1 MENNFEP
8 VDSWKEITVVNE
20 DTGVDILE
28 DKYTG
33 ENIIEETTEE
43 KYLGDIISN
52 DGRNIKNIRSRIA
65 KGKGIVSKIISILDA
80 LPLGNSYFEIGLILR
95 DSLLTSSILCNSETW
110 YNITKAEMELLE
122 TVVTLLL
129 QRILNAPKSTPK
141 EMYYLELG
149 CIPYR
154 NLIQKKRLMFLFY
167 ILKQDPITMIYKC
180 FESQKNHGTSKDWV
194 NTVVQDLKDLNI
206 DKNFEE
212 IKIMKKHDFRRIVLQ
227 SIKKKAMQH
236 LEDRKSQ
243 HSKVKHLKH
252 EIFGM
257 QKYLRNNNVKISIE
271 EKQMIFKLRAQVT
284 RVKNNF

>member
-33 ENIIEETTEE
+33 EEIIEETSEE

-65 KGKGIVSKIISILDA
+65 KGRGIVSKIISILDA

-122 TVVTLLL
+122 TVDTLFL

-167 ILKQDPITMIYKC
+167 ILKQDPKSMIYKF

-194 NTVVQDLKDLNI
+194 NTVIQDLKDLNI
-206 DKNFEE
+206 DKNFED
-212 IKIMKKHDFRRIVLQ
+212 IKIMKKHKFR
-227 SIKKKAMQH
+227 
-236 LEDRKSQ
+236 
-243 HSKVKHLKH
+243 
-252 EIFGM
+252 
-257 QKYLRNNNVKISIE
+257 
-271 EKQMIFKLRAQVT
+271 
-284 RVKNNF
+284 